1 MAGRRGQQ
9 ATIKRGIDASTMVY
23 VSMAGVLLVLSLAL
37 YTFGID
43 FGFVHFGG
51 SPNVNVLY
59 GGAVACIILSFL
71 VDIMYIKSIKRF
83 YKAKDNFLTY
93 IPYVN
98 FIGVFGKNAIYVAW
112 GLVVITLILIVPAFT
127 PLGQF
132 MPVDYLVIMSRQSIF
147 VILGVMAVFSI
158 MRGYYCFKFKKQVD
172 NTYKR
177 EISENYGA
185 GGNLT
190 FVGYVIYFLPIIRS
204 ISLFTDLNLI
214 NTVKSE
220 LDEMYRGEERRR

>member
-9 ATIKRGIDASTMVY
+9 TTIKRGIDSSTMVY
-23 VSMAGVLLVLSLAL
+23 LSMAAVLLVLSLAL

-43 FGFVHFGG
+43 FGFVNFGG

-59 GGAVACIILSFL
+59 GGAIACIVLSFL
-71 VDIMYIKSIKRF
+71 VDIMYIKAIKRF

-93 IPYVN
+93 VPYVN
-98 FIGVFGKNAIYVAW
+98 FIGVFGKVPIYIAWVLITIAIV
-112 GLVVITLILIVPAFT
+112 LVVPAFT

-132 MPVDYLVIMSRQSIF
+132 LPVDYLILISTRSIYIVLALMVI
-147 VILGVMAVFSI
+147 FSL

-172 NTYKR
+172 STYKR
-177 EISENYGA
+177 EISENYGS

-190 FVGYVIYFLPIIRS
+190 FVGYIIYFLPIIRS
-204 ISLFTDLNLI
+204 ISLFTDVNLI

-220 LDEMYRGEERRR
+220 LDEMYRGEERR